1 MPYPALD
8 SGKSLPF
15 KKSPFLGL
23 YLGPS
28 VDDGLHH
35 PSGSHTILICVCVEG
50 ELGNFLIGELRLSGL
65 GGISIIV

>member
-35 PSGSHTILICVCVEG
+35 PSGSHTILIRVCVEG
-50 ELGNFLIGELRLSGL
+50 ELGNFLLES
-65 GGISIIV
+65 